1 MDKLS
6 QDINR
11 LENNVARYI
20 YIKYIQDKTIELS
33 NATQE
38 SSDATT
44 DANSKVKVVRPKVLD
59 KFAYTI
65 YRKNIFYQSRNCFA
79 LNQND
84 LIQEDIR
91 IMKLADKAY
100 EKHPANFKVLDFD
113 LLPDVLRCSF
123 IRKHHHRYYRCK
135 NHIMNND
142 IDICKNM
149 KTVKIYTMI
158 IIISC

>member
-65 YRKNIFYQSRNCFA
+65 YRKNIFYQSRN
-79 LNQND
+79 
-84 LIQEDIR
+84 
-91 IMKLADKAY
+91 
-100 EKHPANFKVLDFD
+100 
-113 LLPDVLRCSF
+113 
-123 IRKHHHRYYRCK
+123 
-135 NHIMNND
+135 
-142 IDICKNM
+142 
-149 KTVKIYTMI
+149 
-158 IIISC
+158 